1 MVHRKKVGEKYG
13 RLTIIEKLPSVVKSG
28 QTRSLFKC
36 RCDCGK
42 IVDVTGDTLGR
53 SVNSCG
59 CLQEES
65 RKKIIPEGTRFGRLR
80 VKGIDR
86 LEKGRGY
93 YYKCEC
99 DCGNFTVVRGDA
111 LRDGT
116 TSSCGCYHDELFR
129 EHKPNYSEM
138 FVEGTHIGKIKSNKV
153 AQNSTSGVK
162 GVTWHSRIGKWQA
175 RIQFKGKMYHLGY
188 FDNIDKAA
196 KVRKRAEKELYE
208 DFLKW
213 YKTEYPKLRGK
224 EQKKNGIKPE

>member
-1 MVHRKKVGEKYG
+1 MSHRKKVGEKYG

-42 IVDVTGDTLGR
+42 IVNVTGDALGW

-59 CLQEES
+59 CLQEET
-65 RKKIIPEGTRFGRLR
+65 RKKIIPEGTRFGRLQ
-80 VKGIDR
+80 VKGIDH

-99 DCGNFTVVRGDA
+99 ECGNSTVVRGDA

-116 TSSCGCYHDELFR
+116 TLSCGCYHDELFR
-129 EHKPNYSEM
+129 THKPNYSEM

-153 AQNSTSGVK
+153 AKNSTSGVK
-162 GVTWHSRIGKWQA
+162 GVTWHSRSNKWQA
-175 RIQFKGKMYHLGY
+175 RIQFKGKTYHLGY
-188 FDNIDKAA
+188 FDNIEKAA
-196 KVRKRAEKELYE
+196 EARKQAEKKLYG
-208 DFLKW
+208 DFLEW
-213 YKTEYPKLRGK
+213 YKTEYPKLRDK
-224 EQKKNGIKPE
+224 ERKKNGIKPE